1 MKVKVIL
8 LRDVPNLG
16 NKGSVVDVTRGYAR
30 NFLLRNGL
38 AQKATPSAIANLSYN
53 IDQSDKRSNKAK
65 GKAEE
70 IKEILESK
78 SLSILAKAGPT
89 GTLFGAITRDAV
101 AKAIK
106 REFKIVLGKRAMT
119 VDAPIKSLGVHV
131 VHINLHHDVVAD
143 INVEVVEKTKQ

>member
-16 NKGSVVDVTRGYAR
+16 SKGALVDVARGYAR

-38 AQKATPSAIANLSYN
+38 AQKATSSAIANLSYN
-53 IDQSDKRSNKAK
+53 IEQSDRRSNKAK
-65 GKAEE
+65 AKAEE
-70 IKEILESK
+70 IKEIIEAKTLTMT
-78 SLSILAKAGPT
+78 AKAGPT

-106 REFKIVLGKRAMT
+106 REFNMMLGKKSMT
-119 VDAPIKSLGVHV
+119 VDDPIKTLGSHI
-131 VHINLHHDVVAD
+131 VHIDLHHDVTAD
-143 INVEVVEKTKQ
+143 LNVEVVQHTK

>member
-16 NKGSVVDVTRGYAR
+16 SKGTVVDVARGYAR

-38 AQKATPSAIANLSYN
+38 AQSATKAAVANLSYN
-53 IDQSDKRSNKAK
+53 IEQSDRRSNKAK
-65 GKAEE
+65 AKAEE
-70 IKEILESK
+70 IKEEIEAKTLTMT
-78 SLSILAKAGPT
+78 AKAGPT

-106 REFKIVLGKRAMT
+106 REFNMVLGKKSMT
-119 VDAPIKSLGVHV
+119 VDNPIKTLGVHV
-131 VHINLHHDVVAD
+131 VHIDLHHEVTAD
-143 INVEVVEKTKQ
+143 LNVEVVQVTK